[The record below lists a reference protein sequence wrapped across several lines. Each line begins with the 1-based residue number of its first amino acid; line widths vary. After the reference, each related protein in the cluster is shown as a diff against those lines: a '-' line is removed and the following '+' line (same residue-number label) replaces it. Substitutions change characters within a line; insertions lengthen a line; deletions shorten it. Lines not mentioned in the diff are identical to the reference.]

1 MAINFPD
8 TPSPNEPFFDS
19 GSGVTYLWDQVSWR
33 AQGISQTAL
42 VADLEDLSDVTI
54 SNLQDDNVLTYTV
67 ANGWHNAV
75 AQGGS
80 GGTGVPPI
88 VELTGTHV
96 NVPAGERKE
105 LNIAGYHA
113 YALFKIWASVESWIR
128 VYVDDATRDADIGRS
143 EGNDP
148 APGSGVLCEV
158 RTTAPNQAIIL
169 TPSVLGFNNDDPRQD
184 TIYLSITN
192 RTSTASA
199 IQVKLTAVQLGEN

>member
-8 TPSPNEPFFDS
+8 NPSPNETFFDS

-148 APGSGVLCEV
+148 DPGSGVLCEV
-158 RTTAPNQAIIL
+158 RTSGPNQSVIL
-169 TPSVLGFNNDDPRQD
+169 TPAVIGYDNEGTNNFF
-184 TIYLSITN
+184 LSITN
-192 RTSTASA
+192 RSGTSSN
-199 IQVKLTAVQLGEN
+199 IQVTLTALQIGD

>member
-1 MAINFPD
+1 MCIRD
-8 TPSPNEPFFDS
+8 
-19 GSGVTYLWDQVSWR
+19 R
-33 AQGISQTAL
+33 
-42 VADLEDLSDVTI
+42 
-54 SNLQDDNVLTYTV
+54 
-67 ANGWHNAV
+67 
-75 AQGGS
+75 
-80 GGTGVPPI
+80 
-88 VELTGTHV
+88 
-96 NVPAGERKE
+96 
-105 LNIAGYHA
+105 
-113 YALFKIWASVESWIR
+113 IR